1 MWISSCFLS
10 IAIHVKVLFKK
21 QASYVLTYIYAFS
34 YFYFLWLRNYI
45 KIDLPLEKVLKVF
58 LTLKS
63 VSILTWVHRECWYSL
78 GLSLLLP
85 KSSGHEAE
93 VGMSQSVG
101 GFPAENAVRLAW
113 ACPLDQFVLS
123 SLKRDT
129 HASTKDP
136 QLDLHILTSEQN
148 ITYLIQFYY
157 NHTTRDVW
165 LNFN

>member
-1 MWISSCFLS
+1 
-10 IAIHVKVLFKK
+10 
-21 QASYVLTYIYAFS
+21 
-34 YFYFLWLRNYI
+34 
-45 KIDLPLEKVLKVF
+45 
-58 LTLKS
+58 
-63 VSILTWVHRECWYSL
+63 
-78 GLSLLLP
+78 
-85 KSSGHEAE
+85 
-93 VGMSQSVG
+93 MSQSVG